1 MANDLETFR
10 EQWKKELQHIVND
23 HSVHPYDDDGA
34 APPTVGGVCP
44 GCGEENIQLDKHSS
58 NSLLAHGIHDESNDE
73 TSQDAE
79 VDNKFIR
86 ATNTT
91 AVTTTESTE
100 LEYYPFK
107 ILTQFL
113 NEAPKRFVPRRA
125 RPAVKQ
131 ASLSYTKRKYFNN
144 ESADS
149 AEKRQRV
156 LQNRSVLLQEE
167 GGARKNMLDLFLA
180 DLDEINEIPFFDSTL
195 PREVAIKI
203 FQHLDMKSLCSCSQ
217 VSHSWRSLADDEL
230 LWCGV
235 SHSLGYDTDLHV
247 SDGHGWKEK
256 VRQRVEEKRLLNAN
270 WKARTGKPYN
280 LSYPRGGIL
289 CAVHSCGSNIVA
301 GYTSCN
307 VRSWNTKTGDVCT
320 FNASNTA
327 LVLDESAEELGR
339 IHNEIKQVST
349 TAFVTAASFR
359 HGFVDVWRNEG
370 GTDPIHTFTFSN
382 PDITSLSAC
391 DVDSRVSLVAAS
403 QGTRVQV
410 CELGEEVGECLSE
423 FDLSSAVTKLDWLS
437 QCPSSSLP
445 RLLITGHNTVYV
457 KAVSV
462 SSPWN
467 YSRQDEKTTEVHN
480 VIWAPIT
487 SVGFRRSAEEVAVGF
502 NLYAGPSTQIKVNVY
517 DLIKNNLITTLTGH
531 TWIVSC
537 IFMPD
542 TPSHQLVT
550 GSGDRKIRLY
560 DLRAGVSASL
570 TLVGHA
576 AKITAVEMDD
586 WKVVSGDEGGFV
598 CVWDQRMCR
607 KLWDVR
613 NRHPVQYCHFD
624 DRLLIIGNVPY
635 NKFPETDEFEV
646 VSSLRYRGT
655 VQVYDFL
662 ANQQTQGIPDICLS
676 SYSDPEASNYNIGLV
691 VPYDV
696 LS

>member
-10 EQWKKELQHIVND
+10 EEWKKELRHIVND
-23 HSVHPYDDDGA
+23 RGDKLINVDD
-34 APPTVGGVCP
+34 
-44 GCGEENIQLDKHSS
+44 
-58 NSLLAHGIHDESNDE
+58 SLLTLGLARELLVVHDESNDG
-73 TSQDAE
+73 TSQDAVE
-79 VDNKFIR
+79 VDSKLNGASTTTNNASA
-86 ATNTT
+86 ATSNTT
-91 AVTTTESTE
+91 EPTE

-107 ILTQFL
+107 ILTHFL
-113 NEAPKRFVPRRA
+113 NEAPKRFVTKNA
-125 RPAVKQ
+125 RKDVKQ
-131 ASLSYTKRKYFNN
+131 ASVSHTKRKYFSNL
-144 ESADS
+144 SSDATQ
-149 AEKRQRV
+149 KKQRV
-156 LQNRSVLLQEE
+156 LQNRSTQQHEKN
-167 GGARKNMLDLFLA
+167 GARKNMLDLFLA

-195 PREVAIKI
+195 PREVALKI

-230 LWCGV
+230 LWWSVC
-235 SHSLGYDTDLHV
+235 HSLGYDTDLHV
-247 SDGHGWKEK
+247 SEGHGWKEK
-256 VRQRVEEKRLLNAN
+256 VRQHVEEKRLLNAN

-280 LSYPRGGIL
+280 LSYPRGGVL

-307 VRSWNTKTGDVCT
+307 VRSWNTKTGDVCM
-320 FNASNTA
+320 FDASNTA

-339 IHNEIKQVST
+339 IHNEIKHVST
-349 TAFVTAASFR
+349 TMSVTAASFR
-359 HGFVDVWRNEG
+359 HGFVDIWRNEG
-370 GTDPIHTFTFSN
+370 GTAPIHTCTFRN

-391 DVDSRVSLVAAS
+391 DVDDRVSLVAAS
-403 QGTRVQV
+403 QGTRVQICKV
-410 CELGEEVGECLSE
+410 GDEDGESLIDY
-423 FDLSSAVTKLDWLS
+423 DLSSAVTKLDWLS
-437 QCPSSSLP
+437 PCHSSSLS
-445 RLLITGHNTVYV
+445 RLLITCHSSVYLR
-457 KAVSV
+457 AISTL
-462 SSPWN
+462 SSWN
-467 YSRQDEKTTEVHN
+467 DSRLDESTTEVHN

-487 SVGFRRSAEEVAVGF
+487 SVGLRRSTEEVAIGF

-517 DLIKNNLITTLTGH
+517 DLSRNSLIRTLTGH
-531 TWIVSC
+531 TWLVSC
-537 IFMPD
+537 ISMPD
-542 TPSHQLVT
+542 TLTHQLVT

-560 DLRAGVSASL
+560 DLRACASASL

-607 KLWDVR
+607 KLWDVH

-635 NKFPETDEFEV
+635 NKFPQSDEFET
-646 VSSLRYRGT
+646 VSSLRHRGT

-676 SYSDPEASNYNIGLV
+676 NYSDPEASNYNIGLV